1 VRRYKGDTK
10 GTATATRCDEPEPAA
25 TFRSRTAGS
34 QVESRGSAIHKY
46 KGNVQ
51 GAQLN
56 LAATKRSAAEDAAMK
71 ACVLCDVGRMEVRE
85 VPQPP
90 VGTRDVLLRI
100 SAVGICGTDAHIF
113 SGHANYNTDA
123 TGKNIPL
130 SVQPQILGHEIS
142 GQVAEVGGEVRDLA
156 PGDRVVIDQGLSCV
170 STRRELRCEYCLSG
184 DSHQCAFYT
193 EHGITG
199 LPGGL
204 AEFIAVPASNAVR
217 LTTDLD
223 MKEAALSEPLG
234 CVIHSS
240 DAVTRAQ
247 ARFAIGAASQE
258 RRVRHVLICGAG
270 PSGLLHLQ
278 YLRRVLG
285 YDGWLMVSEPNEM
298 KRELAKKFGADVVLD
313 PSGGEMGA
321 AVREH
326 TQGGGV
332 EYLIEASG
340 QGRAFAAISSVIR
353 KQATVLLYGHGHAGF
368 GLSLLNNVMFK
379 EPCLVTPVGASGGF
393 EKDGRPSTYARALR
407 LIEQGKISVAPF
419 ITHRFASLG
428 DVQGALA
435 GGMNAADYVKGVVA
449 LQ

>member
-1 VRRYKGDTK
+1 
-10 GTATATRCDEPEPAA
+10 
-25 TFRSRTAGS
+25 
-34 QVESRGSAIHKY
+34 
-46 KGNVQ
+46 
-51 GAQLN
+51 
-56 LAATKRSAAEDAAMK
+56 MK
-71 ACVLCDVGRMEVRE
+71 ACVLCDVGKIEVRE
-85 VPQPP
+85 VAQPR
-90 VGTRDVLLRI
+90 VGAGDVLLRI

-113 SGHANYNTDA
+113 GGHANYNTDSA
-123 TGKNIPL
+123 GKNIPL
-130 SVQPQILGHEIS
+130 AVQPQILGHEVS
-142 GQVAEVGGEVRDLA
+142 GEVAEVGREVRDLA
-156 PGDRVVIDQGLSCV
+156 VGDRVVIDQGLNCV
-170 STRRELRCEYCLSG
+170 SARREPQCEYCLSG
-184 DSHQCAFYT
+184 DSHQCAFYA

-217 LTTDLD
+217 LKTELD

-240 DAVTRAQ
+240 DAVARAHTR
-247 ARFAIGAASQE
+247 FSIGATE
-258 RRVRHVLICGAG
+258 EGRRVRHVLICGAG

-285 YDGWLMVSEPNEM
+285 YDGLVMVSEPNEM
-298 KRELAKKFGADVVLD
+298 KRGLAKKFGADVVLD

-326 TQGGGV
+326 SKGGV

-340 QGRAFAAISSVIR
+340 QGRAFAAISAVIR

-368 GLSLLNNVMFK
+368 ELSLLNNVMFK

-407 LIEQGKISVAPF
+407 LIEQGNISVGEF
-419 ITHRFASLG
+419 ITHRYGSLG
-428 DVQGALA
+428 DVQGAL
-435 GGMNAADYVKGVVA
+435 GGEMNAADYVKGVVA